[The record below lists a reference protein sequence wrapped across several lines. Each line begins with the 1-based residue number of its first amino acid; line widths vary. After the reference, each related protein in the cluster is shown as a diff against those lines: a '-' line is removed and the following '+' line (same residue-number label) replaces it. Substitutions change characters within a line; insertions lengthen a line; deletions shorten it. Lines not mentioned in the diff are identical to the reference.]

1 MHSISLE
8 QYEALGG
15 IHSKSHVDAASG
27 KMEWDHADGSTSTQ
41 QFTTEKAWYRHDNLL
56 GVVLLDNIDNDW
68 SFVALSKQEGS
79 YKAYEVETSFP
90 TQEEATAALER
101 AVARG
106 PKKKKAP
113 PLLIDTIY
121 RDTFN
126 KRAPNPRLRERLV
139 NARRIVL
146 ADEMAAFLY
155 SLRVQLFLGNKPSKP
170 ISQSLRYRRVDDC
183 RYYARLP
190 HKITWLEYSTAAM
203 YEREIEINESENVDL
218 SGYGTSHAQHME
230 KLARRTGIRRARW
243 MVDVSTS
250 QDRDGVFGALLHG
263 RSRASIV
270 SISDRGCLD
279 NR

>member
-15 IHSKSHVDAASG
+15 IHSASHVVATTG
-27 KMEWDHADGSTSTQ
+27 KMVWDHIDGSTTTRPY
-41 QFTTEKAWYRHDNLL
+41 TTEKAWYRHENLL

-79 YKAYEVETSFP
+79 YKAFDVETSFP
-90 TQEEATAALER
+90 TQEEATAALQR
-101 AVARG
+101 VFARG

-146 ADEMAAFLY
+146 ADDMAAFLY
-155 SLRVQLFLGNKPSKP
+155 SLRIQIFMGKPSKP
-170 ISQSLRYRRVDDC
+170 ISRRIVHQRVDDC
-183 RYYARLP
+183 RYLARLP

-203 YEREIEINESENVDL
+203 YQREIEINEKENVDL
-218 SGYGTSHAQHME
+218 SGYGTSHEETWKSSSGYENQVRV
-230 KLARRTGIRRARW
+230 LVG
-243 MVDVSTS
+243 
-250 QDRDGVFGALLHG
+250 
-263 RSRASIV
+263 
-270 SISDRGCLD
+270 
-279 NR
+279 